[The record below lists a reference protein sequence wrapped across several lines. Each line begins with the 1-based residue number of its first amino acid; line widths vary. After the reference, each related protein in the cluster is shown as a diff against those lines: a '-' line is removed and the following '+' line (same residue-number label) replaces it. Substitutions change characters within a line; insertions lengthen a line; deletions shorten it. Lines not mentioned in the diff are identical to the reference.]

1 MENLAV
7 ITALY
12 HSGFFRNHLLCFRKD
27 KNVIHQ
33 PRSFRIGRNCARGR
47 RQRLNNIYV
56 LTVSD
61 GTTSSLRHNM
71 WIECS
76 VETELL
82 SRFHCQEDVKIGVLT
97 FKFCMGQLGNVQS
110 FNTLV
115 FRHRFS
121 HLIQVRLAG
130 VAFMAKSSKEKHVCF
145 KTLYIS

>member
-71 WIECS
+71 
-76 VETELL
+76 
-82 SRFHCQEDVKIGVLT
+82 
-97 FKFCMGQLGNVQS
+97 
-110 FNTLV
+110 
-115 FRHRFS
+115 
-121 HLIQVRLAG
+121 
-130 VAFMAKSSKEKHVCF
+130 
-145 KTLYIS
+145 